1 MSGDIRVAGA
11 NIRFAVAAVVPN
23 HDGAGWLG
31 RCLGALHG
39 QQRAFDE
46 VLVVD
51 DASRDDSLA
60 VLERDWPAV
69 RVVALERNRGFAA
82 AVNAGIAAT
91 RCDAV
96 ALVNTDVELAPDW
109 LARTAAALEAD
120 PGAAAVA
127 CKMVSLRDSGVL
139 DDCGDV
145 LRRDG
150 VCEQRGHGRRDD
162 GRWDAPGEVFSACA
176 GAALYRRT
184 ALEAA
189 GGFDERL
196 FAYLEDVDLGLRGVS
211 PRACSPPWG
220 TPPSGCGGGGP
231 AGAAATSPPRR
242 ATGAAARPERS
253 SRPSPP
259 GSSGTRCCSVRAPF
273 PGGGGRDPS
282 SIASC
287 P

>member
-1 MSGDIRVAGA
+1 MRI
-11 NIRFAVAAVVPN
+11 AAVVPN

-31 RCLGALHG
+31 RCLRALHD
-39 QQRAFDE
+39 QQRPFDE
-46 VLVVD
+46 VVVVD

-69 RVVALERNRGFAA
+69 RVVALARNRGFAA
-82 AVNAGIAAT
+82 AANAGIAAT

-127 CKMVSLRDSGVL
+127 CKMVSLRDPSVL

-150 VCEQRGHGRRDD
+150 VCEQRGRGRRDD

-176 GAALYRRT
+176 GAALYRREPFL
-184 ALEAA
+184 AL

-196 FAYLEDVDLGLRGVS
+196 GADLGDAGPGPPGARGVWAVTS
-211 PRACSPPWG
+211 GPPISAGGRASRG
-220 TPPSGCGGGGP
+220 
-231 AGAAATSPPRR
+231 GAAGTSRRSR
-242 ATGAAARPERS
+242 ATGAAARPSTSRTRSRRS
-253 SRPSPP
+253 S
-259 GSSGTRCCSVRAPF
+259 
-273 PGGGGRDPS
+273 
-282 SIASC
+282 
-287 P
+287 